1 MTRRSVFA
9 VLGGLFAA
17 TAARAQKSETANVM
31 YNECVVSK
39 YALSPAECQE
49 CGAGFVY
56 YRHSPTH
63 SHRPNFCPNCGRRN
77 IGLLESDDGSGAES

>member
-39 YALSPAECQE
+39 YALSPAD
-49 CGAGFVY
+49 
-56 YRHSPTH
+56 